1 MARQK
6 IRVEKQGVLERFQAF
21 NDRGIFTAAETAAV
35 LGVSERSI
43 QNMTKDKRITPTK
56 LGNRFFYT
64 KEQILETACV
74 E

>member
-6 IRVEKQGVLERFQAF
+6 VRVERQSVLERFQGF
-21 NDRGIFTAAETAAV
+21 SDRGIFTAAETAAV

-43 QNMTKDKRITPTK
+43 QNMTKDKRITGTK

-64 KEQILETACV
+64 KEQILETAGV